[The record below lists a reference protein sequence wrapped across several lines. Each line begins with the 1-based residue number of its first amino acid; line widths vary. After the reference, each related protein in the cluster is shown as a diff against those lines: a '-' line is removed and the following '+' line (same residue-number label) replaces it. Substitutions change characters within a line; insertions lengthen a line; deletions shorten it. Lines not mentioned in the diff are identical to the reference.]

1 MNTSVS
7 LAPTTLLAL
16 AHWLLVLCMPILLV
30 GVINRVKSWA
40 VGRKGP
46 RLLQSGYDMA
56 RLLRKRPVESDTAS
70 VPFRVSAWVVLSCGL
85 FAAGLSPVLGPYA
98 PLQFSHDFVV
108 VAYTLGLSRIALMLG
123 AMDVGSSFEG
133 MGTARE
139 ASFSAYAEP
148 ALFLLVGTACA
159 ATGMN
164 SFADIIGHLH
174 ATPYYGLIVA
184 PLTLCLLILLQTEA
198 ARVPVDDPLT
208 HLELTMIHEV
218 MILDHSGPELAAMQ
232 YAAALKMTFY
242 AGLIAALLAPL
253 TQPLAPADAPFAAA
267 LTAFVLMLAVAFV
280 VGAIESLFARLPMR
294 WVTRYILIAS
304 GAALVAMAVVAYGNF
319 GGYGGGAL

>member
-1 MNTSVS
+1 MNTMLDATAL
-7 LAPTTLLAL
+7 LAP
-16 AHWLLVLCMPILLV
+16 AHWLLALTMPIVLV

-56 RLLRKRPVESDTAS
+56 RLLGKRPVESHTAS
-70 VPFRVSAWVVLSCGL
+70 TIFRLSAWIALICTL
-85 FAAGLSPVLGPYA
+85 FAVGLSPILGAYA

-108 VAYTLGLSRIALMLG
+108 FAYTLGFGRIALMLG

-133 MGTARE
+133 MGAARE

-148 ALFLLVGTACA
+148 ALFLLIGSACA
-159 ATGMN
+159 ATGMT
-164 SFADIIGHLH
+164 SFAALIGTLH
-174 ATPYYGLIVA
+174 STPYYGLIVA
-184 PLTLCLLILLQTEA
+184 PLGVTLLILLQAEA

-232 YAAALKMTFY
+232 FSAALKMSLY
-242 AGLIAALLAPL
+242 AGLIAALINPFSPIES
-253 TQPLAPADAPFAAA
+253 PLACA
-267 LTAFVLMLAVAFV
+267 LASLGLMLTVALV
-280 VGAIESLFARLPMR
+280 VGTIESLSARLPMR
-294 WVTRYILIAS
+294 WVTRYLSIAS
-304 GAALVAMAVVAYGNF
+304 AAALLAMAVIGL
-319 GGYGGGAL
+319 GASGL